1 MVRLPAGSWKDFLVL
16 FAKICTCKLF
26 LGIMCPSIHMV
37 SAHVAVLYTFPGQ
50 LALLICR
57 DGADASPMTG
67 RQYWTYRFISVN
79 WLLLACSLQFSRSS
93 HAKFVAVC
101 RTTASRPV
109 ILYSFLFG
117 SLVFA
122 CVGAHVCV
130 CVCVFKCL
138 CVCMYACVCM
148 YVYVCACVYVRVHAC
163 VCMCAHVCACVRM
176 YVYMCV
182 RVCVSLLLSGR
193 QTYPTAQNKIYEQ
206 ESVMIMNGYPPL
218 SSSEWK

>member
-1 MVRLPAGSWKDFLVL
+1 
-16 FAKICTCKLF
+16 
-26 LGIMCPSIHMV
+26 MV
-37 SAHVAVLYTFPGQ
+37 SAHVAVLHTFPGQ

-130 CVCVFKCL
+130 CVCVCKCL
-138 CVCMYACVCM
+138 CVC
-148 YVYVCACVYVRVHAC
+148 VCAGQQSSQIGSPPEEVFDASRQRCHADGDHNMTTRTTC
-163 VCMCAHVCACVRM
+163 SNSTLAEELLRELTL
-176 YVYMCV
+176 YGPGSPDF
-182 RVCVSLLLSGR
+182 SLADVDR
-193 QTYPTAQNKIYEQ
+193 
-206 ESVMIMNGYPPL
+206 
-218 SSSEWK
+218 